1 LASIQESFASGYDL
15 TLDRGD
21 ELSILVQLSGKGD
34 QFEGEGFAETV
45 E

>member
-1 LASIQESFASGYDL
+1 LKDSQSDAFASGYDL

-21 ELSILVQLSGKGD
+21 ELSIMVQLPGKGD

-45 E
+45 